1 MYSVKRFEKAIDKG
15 EIFTVYQPKVDLVSG
30 DLLGVEALA
39 RWAHAQDGV
48 IYPDEFIDLAVY
60 SGKINKLA
68 RVIIRQAF
76 KELRQWEAAGLELG
90 LSLNVS
96 MYNLVSDEFSG
107 FLEQELKEFAVTP
120 EAVTLEVK
128 EAGLI
133 SDYDEAVN
141 VISQVRSMGVRIAI
155 DDFGSSGSTLMQLRE
170 LPIDEVK
177 IERSFVTGAHS
188 DPRLKALCEACI
200 NLATDLDL
208 DLVASGIEDLEDYR
222 FLVNAGCTLGQGYY
236 ISRPVRPGL
245 IEGWLTVWR
254 RDFARISRQLK
265 EAEPMLA
272 MID

>member
-15 EIFTVYQPKVDLVSG
+15 EIFTVYQ
-30 DLLGVEALA
+30 EALA
-39 RWAHAQDGV
+39 RWAHEQDGV
-48 IYPDEFIDLAVY
+48 IYPEDFIDLAVY

-76 KELRQWEAAGLELG
+76 RDLRQWEAAGLEMG

-96 MYNLVSDEFSG
+96 MYNLVSDEFPV
-107 FLEQELKEFAVTP
+107 FLQQELEAFDITP

-128 EAGLI
+128 EAGLLN
-133 SDYDEAVN
+133 DYAEAVN
-141 VISQVRSMGVRIAI
+141 VINQVRSMGVRIAI
-155 DDFGSSGSTLMQLRE
+155 DDFGASGSTLIQLRDMS
-170 LPIDEVK
+170 IDEVK
-177 IERSFVTGAHS
+177 IDRSFVSGAHS

-208 DLVASGIEDLEDYR
+208 DLVAGGIEDLDDYR

-245 IEGWLTVWR
+245 VEGWLTVWR
-254 RDFARISRQLK
+254 RDFARITRQLR
-265 EAEPMLA
+265 EAEPALA